1 MVRAVDYD
9 RRDLD
14 GIAGVVERVEADPNR
29 SGFLALTRYEK
40 GVWLSVGRGV
50 GFVGVENRVWRVC
63 RRVQTA

>member
-40 GVWLSVGRGV
+40 GVWGWGGLGG
-50 GFVGVENRVWRVC
+50 
-63 RRVQTA
+63 